1 MKLTDWMIKL
11 FIKCGWL
18 RISPFDPKLVNPNS
32 IDVRLGDKLSEVRSV
47 NMNSRAYPIDPLKA
61 NTFFTSELYWDGDGA
76 FRLAPHRSVIGCLAE
91 DIALP
96 RWICSEIRG
105 KSSLGRLFI
114 DNSSVAGWIDAGWS
128 GVLTIEIQNNSNN
141 HILLTKGMKI
151 GQVIFNLTLP
161 CWKHYGERVTSKYQ
175 NQTPGQGSKGIG

>member
-11 FIKCGWL
+11 FVKFGWL
-18 RISPFDPKLVNPNS
+18 RISPFDPSLVNPNS
-32 IDVRLGDKLSEVRSV
+32 IDVRLGRKLARVLPAV
-47 NMNSRAYPIDPLKA
+47 HWNTPIDPLNP
-61 NTFFTSELYWDGDGA
+61 NTFITSDLGFDGHYI
-76 FRLAPHRSVIGCLAE
+76 LAPHSSVIGCLAE
-91 DIALP
+91 DIQLP
-96 RWICSEIRG
+96 RWLCAEIRG

-141 HILLTKGMKI
+141 YVRLTEGMKI

-175 NQTPGQGSKGIG
+175 NQKPGQGSKGISR